1 VEKWHKI
8 TMAHWQ
14 TVAVNGEQDKEM
26 EDQLSD
32 VDEVLFFTGV
42 RSG

>member
-1 VEKWHKI
+1 MEKWHKI

-14 TVAVNGEQDKEM
+14 TVAVNGEQEKEM

-32 VDEVLFFTGV
+32 GDEVLFFTV
-42 RSG
+42 VSGG

>member
-8 TMAHWQ
+8 TMAHWL
-14 TVAVNGEQDKEM
+14 TVAVNGEQEKEM

-32 VDEVLFFTGV
+32 GDEVLVFAGV
-42 RSG
+42 RGG